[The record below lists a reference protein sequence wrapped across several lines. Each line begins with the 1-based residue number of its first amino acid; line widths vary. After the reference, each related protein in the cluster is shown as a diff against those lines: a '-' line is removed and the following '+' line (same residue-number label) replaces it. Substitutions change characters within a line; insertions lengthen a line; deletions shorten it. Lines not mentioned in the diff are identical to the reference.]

1 MEFDLAAPGFER
13 IVARDTPLEVIAH
26 DVLFGEGPVWN
37 KASGELFYT
46 DIIGDT
52 IWKWAPGAGNTVV
65 MRPSLKANGMTLDAE
80 GRLVVAGWASRSVW
94 RMARDGSIETLAT
107 HYQGKKLN
115 TPNDIVVKSDQSI
128 WFTDPTGALNNME
141 MHGED
146 VQRYLD
152 FNGVYRIDCDG
163 GLRLMI
169 EDCVYPNG
177 LAFSPDESVL
187 YVNDTRQALI
197 RAFDV
202 RADGSVG
209 PPRLFY
215 RLAGTEPGVADG
227 MKVDVEGNVY
237 CTGPAGVHV
246 IAPSGQLLGR
256 IKLPGHCT
264 NMAWGDDDWRTMY
277 VTTFTSRVFRFRLG
291 ISGIPL
297 QPGILVI

>member
-1 MEFDLAAPGFER
+1 MEFDMARPGFER

-37 KASGELFYT
+37 RRTGELLYT

-52 IWKWAPGAGNTVV
+52 IWKWAPGIGNQVV
-65 MRPSLKANGMTLDAE
+65 MRPSHKANGMTLDQQ

-94 RMARDGSIETLAT
+94 RMELDGSVQTLAS

-152 FNGVYRIDCDG
+152 FNGIYRVDTDG
-163 GLRLMI
+163 RMRLMI

-177 LAFSPDESVL
+177 LVFSPDERVL

-202 RADGSVG
+202 HADNTVG

-215 RLAGTEPGVADG
+215 RLVGTEAGVADG
-227 MKVDVEGNVY
+227 MKVDQEGNVY

-246 IAPSGQLLGR
+246 IAPTGTLLGR
-256 IKLPGHCT
+256 IKIPGHCT
-264 NMAWGDDDWRTMY
+264 NMAWGDADWRTMY
-277 VTTFTSRVFRFRLG
+277 VTTFTSQVIRFRLG
-291 ISGIPL
+291 IPGIP
-297 QPGILVI
+297 V

>member
-1 MEFDLAAPGFER
+1 MEFDMAAPGFER
-13 IVARDTPLEVIAH
+13 IVSHATPLEVIAH
-26 DVLFGEGPVWN
+26 DVLFGEGPVWD
-37 KASGELFYT
+37 KRSGELFYT

-52 IWKWAPGAGNTVV
+52 IWKWAPGAGNRVV
-65 MRPSLKANGMTLDAE
+65 MRPSHRANGMTLDAQ

-94 RMARDGSIETLAT
+94 RMALDGSVQTLAS

-115 TPNDIVVKSDQSI
+115 TPNDIVVTSDGSI

-146 VQRYLD
+146 IQRYLD
-152 FNGVYRIDCDG
+152 FNGVYSIDAG
-163 GLRLMI
+163 GKLNLVI

-177 LAFSPDESVL
+177 LTFSPDEKVL

-209 PPRLFY
+209 PPRVFY
-215 RLAGTEPGVADG
+215 RLVGTEPGVADG

-237 CTGPAGVHV
+237 CTGPAGLHV
-246 IAPSGQLLGR
+246 VAPSGQLLGR
-256 IKLPGHCT
+256 IKIPGHCT
-264 NMAWGDDDWRTMY
+264 NMAWGDADWRTMY
-277 VTTFTSRVFRFRLG
+277 VTTFTSQVFRFRLG
-291 ISGIPL
+291 IPGIP
-297 QPGILVI
+297 V